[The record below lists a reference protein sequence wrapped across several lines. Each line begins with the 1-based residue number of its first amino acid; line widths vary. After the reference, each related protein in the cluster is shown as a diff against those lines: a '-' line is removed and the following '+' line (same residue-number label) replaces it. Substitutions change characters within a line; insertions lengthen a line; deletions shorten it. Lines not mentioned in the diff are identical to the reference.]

1 MLMRALLAFVVLPG
15 IVAVAAPLLLARP
28 WAREEP
34 FWLPAVLPLAAGL
47 ALLLWCVREFY
58 VSGRGTLAPWQPPVR
73 LVTSGPYRLSRNPMY
88 LAVLLMLAGWAIG
101 FRSGA
106 LLGYAAI
113 VTVAFVVR
121 VIAGEEPALARTH
134 REEWRRYVA
143 RTPRW
148 LFPHRRALLFT
159 GAALLVALPVG
170 GLIYEALAE
179 AGDARDFP
187 PPGML
192 VDVGGFR
199 LHLLCIGEGEP
210 LVVFEGSEWGSA
222 LDAAETRDR
231 IARRTTVCSYDR
243 RGRGWSDPGIG
254 AVTIGALARDL
265 AVLQDRAKL
274 RGPSVVVAS
283 SLGGLTA
290 EMFARQFPER
300 VAGLVLLDAGSS
312 GSLPLLAAQS
322 GRLQNAACA
331 GSVLARVGV
340 IRLADPFELIDGTDA
355 GRRAA
360 GMNYNAAAWQQSCAL
375 AQGLGDSEREF
386 AAAPPLPADMRLTV
400 LSAASIDNPLP
411 PMARRVLDVEP
422 LQAGRLTSHQALSK
436 ASSRGAWR
444 TVEESSHLI
453 ADSQPEA
460 VIDAVF
466 DMLDDIR

>member
-1 MLMRALLAFVVLPG
+1 MLMRSLLAFVALPG
-15 IVAVAAPLLLARP
+15 VVAFAVPLLLARP
-28 WAREEP
+28 WEREEP

-47 ALLLWCVREFY
+47 ALLFWCVREFS

-88 LAVLLMLAGWAIG
+88 LAVLLILAGWAMG
-101 FRSGA
+101 FGSA
-106 LLGYAAI
+106 VLLAYAAI
-113 VTVAFVVR
+113 VLIAFVVR
-121 VIAGEEPALARTH
+121 VMAGEEPALARTH
-134 REEWRRYVA
+134 REAWRRYAA

-148 LFPHRRALLFT
+148 LFPHRKALLLT
-159 GAALLVALPVG
+159 SAALLVALPIG

-179 AGDARDFP
+179 ARDAREFP

-210 LVVFEGSEWGSA
+210 LVVFEGSQWGSA

-243 RGRGWSDPGIG
+243 RGRGWSDPGAG
-254 AVTIGALARDL
+254 AATIGALARDL

-300 VAGLVLLDAGSS
+300 VAGLILLDAGRSD
-312 GSLPLLAAQS
+312 SLPRLAAQS
-322 GRLQNAACA
+322 SRLQTAACA
-331 GSVLARVGV
+331 GGVLARLGV
-340 IRLADPFELIDGTDA
+340 IRLTDPFELIDGTDA

-360 GMNYNAAAWQQSCAL
+360 GMNYSAAAWQESCAL
-375 AQGLGDSEREF
+375 AEGLADSQREF

-400 LSAASIDNPLP
+400 LSADSSGTALP
-411 PMARRVLDVEP
+411 PPARGVFDIDR
-422 LQAGRLTSHQALSK
+422 
-436 ASSRGAWR
+436 SR
-444 TVEESSHLI
+444 LI